1 MEKYIVTYRAFGH
14 NNVQLGE
21 GHTAV
26 EYAEG
31 SFTAVGFLKDVEDE
45 ALTDAQSRHQN
56 AIRIIINSVFK
67 L

>member
-31 SFTAVGFLKDVEDE
+31 SFTAVGFLKDVK
-45 ALTDAQSRHQN
+45 TR
-56 AIRIIINSVFK
+56 R
-67 L
+67 